1 MQPETTPHELQWVL
15 RERTFQTGGA
25 MWLLQSALV
34 GVHHACNRHRSVQDS
49 AAAEP
54 NFQLGIAI
62 GACTHGRQGAAE
74 RAAELGI

>member
-1 MQPETTPHELQWVL
+1 
-15 RERTFQTGGA
+15 